1 MTIYVLNALPPDW
14 SSFATIIYSK
24 KDTTPFDELWAICI
38 LEESNERSQAF
49 IIRTKKLKKGKF
61 GKSKKR
67 IDMSKIQCLGCNEYE
82 HFKRDCPNKK
92 DNKTKEVNL
101 TLLKKRKDLKRSR
114 KEKILRIFTIEG
126 ISISITFFMKFVFIL
141 LSRK

>member
-1 MTIYVLNALPPDW
+1 MTICVLNALPPNW

-49 IIRTKKLKKGKF
+49 IIRTKKLKKGRF
-61 GKSKKR
+61 GKSKKK

-92 DNKTKEVNL
+92 DNKTKERSEPHIVEEKEGPQ
-101 TLLKKRKDLKRSR
+101 KKSKGEDAKDLYY
-114 KEKILRIFTIEG
+114 
-126 ISISITFFMKFVFIL
+126 
-141 LSRK
+141 